1 MHNNMSHVHVHVLH
15 VHVGIWLPRAR
26 PPPRNLALSTCDTP
40 PPNARQCT
48 IHSHLPPHAATHRSS
63 TRSFSAAKAR
73 ASPRW
78 REGASVGEPF
88 ANPAPAASRRLSRR
102 CFQTRAAAAPTAR
115 WARSSPAGE
124 EGEAPSSARSASA
137 RKRSRAS
144 CIARGPSTVGVE
156 HEATREEPPPPT
168 APRASPLGGE
178 ADGGGVVRQ
187 RHSRLAEPA
196 QPLLRV
202 RVRLAESEQKGLLV
216 DQEGVVRVAGLDEAV
231 VLEQLV
237 VGAVAV

>member
-1 MHNNMSHVHVHVLH
+1 MHMNMKHVHVHAHVHVLH

-115 WARSSPAGE
+115 RARSSPAGE

-144 CIARGPSTVGVE
+144 CIARGPPPSAVRLTAAVLSVSG
-156 HEATREEPPPPT
+156 TR
-168 APRASPLGGE
+168 AWLSLRSRSFGYGSASPRASRKDCWSTRKESCGL
-178 ADGGGVVRQ
+178 
-187 RHSRLAEPA
+187 PA
-196 QPLLRV
+196 STKP
-202 RVRLAESEQKGLLV
+202 
-216 DQEGVVRVAGLDEAV
+216 
-231 VLEQLV
+231 
-237 VGAVAV
+237 

>member
-1 MHNNMSHVHVHVLH
+1 M
-15 VHVGIWLPRAR
+15 
-26 PPPRNLALSTCDTP
+26 
-40 PPNARQCT
+40 
-48 IHSHLPPHAATHRSS
+48 
-63 TRSFSAAKAR
+63 
-73 ASPRW
+73 
-78 REGASVGEPF
+78 
-88 ANPAPAASRRLSRR
+88 AASR
-102 CFQTRAAAAPTAR
+102 AATAEEPGSLDLRHAAPKRAPVHDSLTPSAAR
-115 WARSSPAGE
+115 GDAPLQHALLLGGEGAGE
-124 EGEAPSSARSASA
+124 PAVAGGRVCRRTLCEPGAGCFKTTIAPLLPDE
-137 RKRSRAS
+137 SRGGADGAAGALL
-144 CIARGPSTVGVE
+144 ARGRRGGGAVVGEVRL
-156 HEATREEPPPPT
+156 REEEE
-168 APRASPLGGE
+168 PRQLHRARTSPLGGE